1 MLLFIIV
8 KNNVAML
15 IWVTNRFDMCLN
27 KFDKEKYYSS
37 FYDVI
42 KQSSNH
48 DVHIYNNLNNFIL
61 RK

>member
-1 MLLFIIV
+1 
-8 KNNVAML
+8 ML

-48 DVHIYNNLNNFIL
+48 DVYIYNNLNNFIL